1 MRANPIFILF
11 CLVLLVACTDGR
23 NAVKLHTSQ
32 IFVFG
37 TLVDITF
44 WDVDEALRERVVAV
58 ISQDFQRMHH
68 EWHPWNP
75 GPLLTLN
82 QALARGEAAEAPDS
96 LIPLIIQSRDLSA
109 QSGGLFNPAIGSLLQ
124 LWGFQSSER
133 PQGPPPSAEM
143 IAAWRGQAPAMTDL
157 ELDGRLLR
165 SRNPAVQLDFGAYA
179 KGYAVDVAISHLQ
192 QRGIDNAIVN
202 AGGDLRAIGSKDGQP
217 WRIGIQHPQGEQ
229 EKLYAWLDVSAGE
242 AVFTS
247 GNYRRYRE
255 DQGIRYSHILD
266 PRTGM
271 PVDGVT
277 SVTVIHHS
285 GAIADAAAT
294 ALVVAGPE
302 QWEATALAM
311 GIDQV
316 MLVDDGGVVHM
327 SPKMQQRVHFQDAP
341 AVLKISEAFA
351 DEP

>member
-1 MRANPIFILF
+1 MKIFFLLF
-11 CLVLLVACTDGR
+11 SLFFLTACTDR
-23 NAVKLHTSQ
+23 LTPEPVYTSQ

-44 WDVDEALRERVVAV
+44 WDEDEALRDQAVAR

-82 QALARGEAAEAPDS
+82 QALARGEAAVAPAS
-96 LIPLIIQSRDLSA
+96 LIPLIIQSTDLSA
-109 QSGGLFNPAIGSLLQ
+109 RSGGLFNPAIGSLLQ

-133 PQGPPPSAEM
+133 PQGPPPSPEM
-143 IAAWRGQAPAMTDL
+143 IAAWRRQAPAMTDL
-157 ELDGRLLR
+157 ELDGGLLR

-179 KGYAVDVAISHLQ
+179 KGYAVDVAISHLR
-192 QRGIDNAIVN
+192 QRGIANAIVN

-229 EKLYAWLDVSAGE
+229 EKLYAWLDVNDGE

-255 DQGIRYSHILD
+255 DQGVRYSHILD
-266 PRTGM
+266 PRTGL

-277 SVTVIHHS
+277 SVTVIHHN
-285 GAIADAAAT
+285 GATADAAAT

-302 QWEATALAM
+302 QWEAIALAM
-311 GIDQV
+311 GIDQA
-316 MLVDDGGVVHM
+316 MLVDDSGVVYM

-341 AVLKISEAFA
+341 AVLRISEAFSS
-351 DEP
+351 DF